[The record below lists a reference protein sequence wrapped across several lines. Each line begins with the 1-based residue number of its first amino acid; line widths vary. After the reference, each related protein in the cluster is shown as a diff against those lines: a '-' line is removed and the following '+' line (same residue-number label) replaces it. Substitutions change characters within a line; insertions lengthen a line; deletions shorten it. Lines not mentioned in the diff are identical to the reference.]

1 MGVTVLDDSCGGAT
15 EINILLVSN
24 QYFSQLKAEEEKK
37 IRRLWLRWN
46 MDSTQ
51 AVARQNDRGIYCKY
65 EVIYQ

>member
-37 IRRLWLRWN
+37 KPE
-46 MDSTQ
+46 
-51 AVARQNDRGIYCKY
+51 AVAPMKY
-65 EVIYQ
+65 GFYPGCSTAEWQRDIL